1 MQKQVCQVGIKA
13 QDICKARKLEREEIM
28 GISKQIQLEEISADS
43 FIKERADRL
52 RNEYARKLQECVEDA
67 AIEADIERQMENHN
81 GWWRKALF

>member
-1 MQKQVCQVGIKA
+1 
-13 QDICKARKLEREEIM
+13 M

-52 RNEYARKLQECVEDA
+52 RNEYARKLQECVEDT

>member
-1 MQKQVCQVGIKA
+1 
-13 QDICKARKLEREEIM
+13 M

-52 RNEYARKLQECVEDA
+52 RNEYARKLQECVEDT
-67 AIEADIERQMENHN
+67 AIEADIDRQMENHN

>member
-1 MQKQVCQVGIKA
+1 
-13 QDICKARKLEREEIM
+13 M
-28 GISKQIQLEEISADS
+28 GILKQIQLEEISAYS

-81 GWWRKALF
+81 G